1 MAGAPVSVVANSGSG
16 NQGIT
21 ATMPVVAAARWLDI
35 DEPTMLRAVTLSNL
49 IAIRIKSKF
58 GRLSNLCGATVAGTG
73 AACGITY
80 LLGGGYHEICC
91 AIQNMVGNVT
101 GMVCDGAKADCAL
114 KISTCVNAACQAAA
128 MGTRGVRVQST
139 DGIVEENVERTA
151 GQLRH
156 PQHPR
161 HQRQRHPRPDAQQR
175 TYSGRRISVL
185 ATPWQAC
192 IRILQKTP
200 CARSAGELGVN
211 YYEKAI
217 Q

>member
-1 MAGAPVSVVANSGSG
+1 MIAAAQQVCNAAGRAGAGDGGAAQVA
-16 NQGIT
+16 QT
-21 ATMPVVAAARWLDI
+21 AKLRLD
-35 DEPTMLRAVTLSNL
+35 ASNL

-139 DGIVEENVERTA
+139 DGIVEENVERTLDNFA
-151 GQLRH
+151 ILSTHGTSDSVILDLMLNKEH
-156 PQHPR
+156 T
-161 HQRQRHPRPDAQQR
+161 PDA
-175 TYSGRRISVL
+175 
-185 ATPWQAC
+185 
-192 IRILQKTP
+192 
-200 CARSAGELGVN
+200 E
-211 YYEKAI
+211 
-217 Q
+217 